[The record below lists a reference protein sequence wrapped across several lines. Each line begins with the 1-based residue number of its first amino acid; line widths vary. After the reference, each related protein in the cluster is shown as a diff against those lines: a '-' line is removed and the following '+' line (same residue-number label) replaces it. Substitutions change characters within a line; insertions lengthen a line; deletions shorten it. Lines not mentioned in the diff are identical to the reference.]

1 MLITISFTILESIW
15 IEGCA
20 SGIFEQI
27 NLSQR
32 KLIADQC
39 DIEILED
46 LPKVNSAKFG
56 QGSSKSGAAIPFR
69 IRRRALG
76 AKE

>member
-1 MLITISFTILESIW
+1 VK
-15 IEGCA
+15 
-20 SGIFEQI
+20 SGHA
-27 NLSQR
+27 
-32 KLIADQC
+32 LIADQC